1 MDEEIRKEKY
11 RCTFN
16 GQEGITFVDLYFKS
30 SNPFYNKRAVLK
42 NGEYLLTELLDF
54 EDLKKSRTSGALNA
68 FIKMGWV
75 AVENTS
81 ISTKSDTR
89 MLKNIPEPSRGVSEI
104 QSGAINSKNS
114 TDSVV
119 TQTAPKGSSIGYPTE
134 SQPKVVELVSAEQ
147 SRTPNSFAISE
158 DDAAK
163 GDSFAK
169 FNTLKYFQKLKAIKD
184 MTDISLL
191 EAISTKSTYPQLV
204 HNSKNRL
211 REMLNSK

>member
-1 MDEEIRKEKY
+1 MDNDELAKEKY

-16 GQEGITFVDLYFKS
+16 GQDGITFVDLYFKS
-30 SNPFYNKRAVLK
+30 SNPFYNKRATLK

-54 EDLKKSRTSGALNA
+54 EDLKKSRTSGALSS
-68 FIKMGWV
+68 FIKLGMV
-75 AVENTS
+75 AVENMS
-81 ISTKSDTR
+81 IPTKGDTR
-89 MLKNIPEPSRGVSEI
+89 MLKTTPEPSRGVSEVQAGTI
-104 QSGAINSKNS
+104 TS

-119 TQTAPKGSSIGYPTE
+119 TQSAPKGSSIGYPTE
-134 SQPKVVELVSAEQ
+134 SQPNVVELVSVEN
-147 SRTPNSFAISE
+147 SRTPNAFAISE

-163 GDSFAK
+163 SDSFTK

-191 EAISTKSTYPQLV
+191 EAITTRSNYPQLI

-211 REMLNSK
+211 REIQNGK